1 MIAISNFYK
10 NHDYK
15 QATNKIYIGVGTKLR
30 DMATNE
36 GATYDFPLVVGNT
49 NISQINDLF
58 YRDSEGKA

>member
-1 MIAISNFYK
+1 M
-10 NHDYK
+10 
-15 QATNKIYIGVGTKLR
+15 IYIGIGPKLR

-58 YRDSEGKA
+58 YRDSDGKA